1 MHQTNRQILGSR
13 IFLYIIKF
21 GKLYLLTNGGAHAKH
36 AVSPGISNCICPETA
51 SSDTP
56 DQEFV
61 ANELHMAQNFKIITR
76 KQINDQLNRLF
87 HVSSYEGH

>member
-1 MHQTNRQILGSR
+1 MAIEAPS
-13 IFLYIIKF
+13 ISIKF
-21 GKLYLLTNGGAHAKH
+21 GQLYLLTKGGAQAKH

-61 ANELHMAQNFKIITR
+61 ANEFDMARIFKIVIR
-76 KQINDQLNRLF
+76 KQINDQQHRLF